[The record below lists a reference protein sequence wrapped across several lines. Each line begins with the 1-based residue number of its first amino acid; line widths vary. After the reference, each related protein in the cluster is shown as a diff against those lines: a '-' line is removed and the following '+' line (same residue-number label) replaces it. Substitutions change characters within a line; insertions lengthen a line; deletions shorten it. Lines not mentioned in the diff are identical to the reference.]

1 MTSSYRARLV
11 GFLITAVLI
20 VFAFLAILNANLLA
34 WPLLG
39 VGGGAQSQTNMGPLS
54 GELIVRA
61 QILQPGSFQKIG
73 SEILPFQQSSGPLS
87 GVQVEIFSQVQQQF
101 PLASNVTDSSG
112 IMTLNV
118 SQGTYTVRANT
129 GYSNLTI
136 PISIVSGQITHLDV
150 NVTDS
155 QSMATFYQ
163 LSDKDSVGQVLPS
176 ESVFLE
182 FNSSMFQI
190 NATNPHFLQTY
201 FSSPVTVLA
210 NPLGII
216 NGSSPPQIN
225 SSSTDNFFV
234 QIQQVPATI
243 LSISPPSGNSSIW
256 VELRPVLPVGTLGV
270 EYVALATFSTAYNLT
285 NPSVGGVASV

>member
-1 MTSSYRARLV
+1 MTSSNRARLA

-54 GELIVRA
+54 GELIVEA

-73 SEILPFQQSSGPLS
+73 SEILPFQQFSSPLS
-87 GVQVEIFSQVQQQF
+87 GVQVEIFSQIQQQF

-150 NVTDS
+150 NVTES

-176 ESVFLE
+176 ENVFLQ
-182 FNSSMFQI
+182 FNSSMFQT

-201 FSSPVTVLA
+201 FLSATVLV
-210 NPLGII
+210 NSLGNI
-216 NGSSPPQIN
+216 NGSAPPQIN
-225 SSSTDNFFV
+225 SSSTVNSFI

-243 LSISPPSGNSSIW
+243 LSISPISGNSSIW
-256 VELRPVLPVGTLGV
+256 VELRPVLPIGTLGV
-270 EYVALATFSTAYNLT
+270 EYVALATYSTAYYLT

>member
-1 MTSSYRARLV
+1 MTSSNRARLA
-11 GFLITAVLI
+11 GFLVTAVLV

-39 VGGGAQSQTNMGPLS
+39 VGGGARSQTNIGPLS
-54 GELIVRA
+54 GELIVQS
-61 QILQPGSFQKIG
+61 QILQPQSFQKIG
-73 SEILPFQQSSGPLS
+73 SEILPIQQFSGPLS
-87 GVQVEIFSQVQQQF
+87 GVHVEIFSQIQQQF

-118 SQGTYTVRANT
+118 SQGTYTVIANT

-136 PISIVSGQITHLDV
+136 PISIVSGQITHLEV
-150 NVTDS
+150 NVTES

-176 ESVFLE
+176 ESVFLQ
-182 FNSSMFQI
+182 FNNSMFQT

-201 FSSPVTVLA
+201 FSSATV
-210 NPLGII
+210 LGII
-216 NGSSPPQIN
+216 NGSGPPQIN
-225 SSSTDNFFV
+225 STSTVDFFV
-234 QIQQVPATI
+234 QIQQVQATI

-256 VELRPVLPVGTLGV
+256 VELRPVLPIGTLGV
-270 EYVALATFSTAYNLT
+270 EYVALATYSTAYNLT

>member
-1 MTSSYRARLV
+1 MTSSNRARLA
-11 GFLITAVLI
+11 GFLIAAVLV

-39 VGGGAQSQTNMGPLS
+39 VGGGAQSRTNVGPLS
-54 GELIVRA
+54 GELIVKA
-61 QILQPGSFQKIG
+61 QILQPGSFQKMG
-73 SEILPFQQSSGPLS
+73 GEILPFQQFSGPLS
-87 GVQVEIFSQVQQQF
+87 GVQVEIFSQIQQQF

-129 GYSNLTI
+129 GYSNLTL
-136 PISIVSGQITHLDV
+136 PISIASGQITHLDV
-150 NVTDS
+150 NVTES

-163 LSDKDSVGQVLPS
+163 MSDKDSVGQVLPS
-176 ESVFLE
+176 ESVFLQ
-182 FNSSMFQI
+182 FNSSMFQT

-201 FSSPVTVLA
+201 FASATVLI
-210 NPLGII
+210 NSLELI
-216 NGSSPPQIN
+216 NGSAPPQFN
-225 SSSTDNFFV
+225 STSTANFFV

-270 EYVALATFSTAYNLT
+270 EYLALATFSTAYKLT